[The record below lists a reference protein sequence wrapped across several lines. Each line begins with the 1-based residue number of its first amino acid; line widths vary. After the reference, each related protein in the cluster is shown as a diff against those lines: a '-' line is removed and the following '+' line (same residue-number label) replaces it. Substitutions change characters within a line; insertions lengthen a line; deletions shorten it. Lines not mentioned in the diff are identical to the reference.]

1 MSQTSDQ
8 RSADFLKIAD
18 QFKLGALTTESSHP
32 VTANL
37 SEVAKKDIAAGLKL
51 LFDVDDD
58 GVRKY
63 REFAES
69 GRARGIA
76 DTVLAALRNGG
87 NLYFTGCG
95 STGRLS
101 IQLAS
106 IWRDFWQRNPL
117 TPSLSPSD
125 GERVAEGRVRGIP
138 ADCENRAFPVMAG
151 GDFALIKAVE
161 GFEDYT
167 AFGKKQLGDLG
178 VCRKDVVFAIT
189 EGGETSFVIGTAWKG
204 VEVGAKVYFVYNN
217 PDDVLCAHVQRS
229 REVIQD
235 SRIEK
240 INLTTGPMGITGS
253 TRMQATSIQL
263 AVLVTILEMVVREII
278 LDCGGKRSASPL
290 SETASKDKSGV
301 AAGLCHRNPNE
312 SSVANAFLAQLTEL
326 HATLKSPELLAQ
338 LAKLVALE
346 ESVYRA
352 GRKNNY
358 FADRVGIDLLTDT
371 TERSPTYCTP
381 PFRKFDD
388 ATATESWAFLYVP
401 YQNSDAAWERVCKRK
416 PRCVEWKSEDVRG
429 LVPDDKFAR
438 TVEIIGK
445 ISYAELM
452 RFRIGLDGIPNR
464 PLSPGDSAVGLVIE
478 AEKDSLLDPRGFHR
492 VQLENAVKAGA
503 KTGLIYVGSEVGCR
517 EMKAFVAQW
526 NPACTAVFVPVPETD
541 LLLNG
546 VLRVG
551 LKLLLNTLSTCTM
564 VRLGRVMG
572 NTMIWVVPSNLKL
585 IDRATRYIQ
594 KLTGLDYVA
603 ANRLLFEVFEY
614 VEPRM
619 KADQAYP
626 PVVGVSVLRHRHGL
640 SNEEAEQRL
649 MAELG

>member
-1 MSQTSDQ
+1 MSQSSLQ

-37 SEVAKKDIAAGLKL
+37 SEVARQDIAAGLKL

-58 GVRKY
+58 VVRKY
-63 REFAES
+63 REFVES
-69 GRARGIA
+69 GRASSLA
-76 DTVLAALRNGG
+76 ATVLTALRNGG

-106 IWRDFWQRNPL
+106 IWRDFWQR
-117 TPSLSPSD
+117 SGSPAAK
-125 GERVAEGRVRGIP
+125 EFEH
-138 ADCENRAFPVMAG
+138 RAFPVMAG

-161 GFEDYT
+161 GFEDFT
-167 AFGKKQLGDLG
+167 AFGQKQLGDLG
-178 VCRKDVVFAIT
+178 VNQRDVVFAIT

-217 PDDVLCAHVQRS
+217 PDEILCAHVQRS

-235 SRIEK
+235 ARIEK

-253 TRMQATSIQL
+253 TRMQATSIEL
-263 AVLVTILEMVVREII
+263 AVMVTILEMVVGE
-278 LDCGGKRSASPL
+278 L
-290 SETASKDKSGV
+290 T
-301 AAGLCHRNPNE
+301 AAGDSATVPAR
-312 SSVANAFLAQLTEL
+312 FLAQLTEL
-326 HATLKSPELLAQ
+326 HATLKSPALLAQ
-338 LAKLVALE
+338 LAKLTAME

-358 FADRVGIDLLTDT
+358 FADRVGIDMLTDT

-388 ATATESWAFLYVP
+388 PTATESWAFLYVP
-401 YQNSDAAWERVCKRK
+401 YPNSDAAWERVCKRR
-416 PRCVEWKSEDVRG
+416 PRCVDWQPTDVRG
-429 LVPDDKFAR
+429 LVPDDKLAR
-438 TVEIIGK
+438 TVEIIGR
-445 ISYAELM
+445 IGYAELM

-464 PLSPGDSAVGLVIE
+464 PLGPGDSAVGLVIE
-478 AEKDSLLDPRGFHR
+478 AEQDSLLDPRGFHR

-503 KTGLIYVGSEVGCR
+503 RTGLIYAGSEAGCR
-517 EMKAFVAQW
+517 VMREFVAQW
-526 NPACTAVFVPVPETD
+526 NPACAAVFLPVPATG

-546 VLRVG
+546 VMRVG
-551 LKLLLNTLSTCTM
+551 LKMLLNTLSTGTM

-572 NTMIWVVPSNLKL
+572 NYMIWVVPSNLKL

-594 KLTGLDYVA
+594 RLTGLDYVA
-603 ANRLLFEVFEY
+603 ANQLLFAVFEY

-626 PVVGVSVLRHRHGL
+626 PVVGVSVMRHRHGVD
-640 SNEEAEQRL
+640 NAEAERRL
-649 MAELG
+649 LAELG

>member
-18 QFKLGALTTESSHP
+18 QFKLGALTTEASHP

-37 SEVAKKDIAAGLKL
+37 SEVAKQDIAAGLKL

-58 GVRKY
+58 VVRKY

-76 DTVLAALRNGG
+76 DTVVTALQSGG

-106 IWRDFWQRNPL
+106 IWRDYWQRNPL
-117 TPSLSPSD
+117 TRPSATLSPSD
-125 GERVAEGRVRGIP
+125 GERDGVRG
-138 ADCENRAFPVMAG
+138 ALENLENGAFPVMAG

-161 GFEDYT
+161 GFEDFT
-167 AFGKKQLGDLG
+167 TFGKKQIGDLG
-178 VCRKDVVFAIT
+178 VNHKDVVFAIT

-217 PDDVLCAHVQRS
+217 PDDVLCEHVQRS

-235 SRIEK
+235 ARIEK

-253 TRMQATSIQL
+253 TRMQATSIEL
-263 AVLVTILEMVVREII
+263 AVMVTILEMVVRE
-278 LDCGGKRSASPL
+278 LVGSRRGNEAETKAGAPNPPPHVGGYDS
-290 SETASKDKSGV
+290 D
-301 AAGLCHRNPNE
+301 
-312 SSVANAFLAQLTEL
+312 SVPQEFLAQLTEL

-338 LAKLVALE
+338 LARLAAME

-358 FADRVGIDLLTDT
+358 FAGRVGIDILTDT

-388 ATATESWAFLYVP
+388 TTATESWAFLYVP
-401 YQNSDAAWERVCKRK
+401 YHNSDAAWERVCKRQ
-416 PRCVEWKSEDVRG
+416 PRCVEWKAEDVRG
-429 LVPDDKFAR
+429 LVPEDKYAR

-445 ISYAELM
+445 ISYPELM

-464 PLSPGDSAVGLVIE
+464 PLGAGDSAVGLVVE
-478 AEKDSLLDPRGFHR
+478 AEKDSLLYPRGFHR

-503 KTGLIYVGSEVGCR
+503 KTGLIYVGSESSCR
-517 EMKAFVAQW
+517 EMREFVAQW
-526 NPACTAVFVPVPETD
+526 DPTCAAVFLPVPETG

-546 VLRVG
+546 VMRVG
-551 LKLLLNTLSTCTM
+551 LKMLLNTLSTGTM

-572 NTMIWVVPSNLKL
+572 NYMIWVVPSNLKL

-594 KLTGLDYVA
+594 RLTGLEYVA

-626 PVVGVSVLRHRHGL
+626 PVVGVSVMRHLHGL
-640 SNEEAEQRL
+640 GNEEAEKRFK
-649 MAELG
+649 AELG